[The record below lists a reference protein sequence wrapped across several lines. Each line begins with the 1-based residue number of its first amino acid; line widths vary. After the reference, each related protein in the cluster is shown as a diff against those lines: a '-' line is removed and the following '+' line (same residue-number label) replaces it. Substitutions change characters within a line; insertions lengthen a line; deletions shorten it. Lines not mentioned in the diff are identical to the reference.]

1 MSYQEHFDCL
11 SQMALDLNELKI
23 DLESKFLSDHLVN
36 QLASLDDFKF
46 DVKSYCVLLHAA
58 IEDFIEGIALKV
70 YTASYD
76 LFTEKGIITIPLM
89 YALHLSGALEKRISD
104 ISEDDSIS
112 KNHDSMY
119 PTHPAFYFFNCKES
133 LDISIKNMLT
143 ANHGISR
150 KYLKKII
157 MTLGIYIDFTNTAY
171 SSWKSVAEHR
181 GAYAHSDTSYIDIS
195 KAQKPLSPEKSK
207 EIGDAAVDFAM
218 KIAEWAEESLNVE
231 NKNIINRLVSEK
243 EEKKKKELEKKQ
255 AEAESGEILKEAR
268 EAEAE
273 RIRVEK
279 ENNKNKNIDRTNKID
294 TLLEWTRINHSAIY
308 DEIFGGNGS

>member
-1 MSYQEHFDCL
+1 MSYQEHFDSL

-23 DLESKFLSDHLVN
+23 DLESKFLSGHLVN

-76 LFTEKGIITIPLM
+76 LFTEKGVITIPLM
-89 YALHLSGALEKRISD
+89 YALYLSGALEKRISE

-112 KNHDSMY
+112 KKPESMY
-119 PTHPAFYFFNCKES
+119 PTHPAFYFFNCKAS
-133 LDISIKNMLT
+133 LDLSIKDMLT

-171 SSWKSVAEHR
+171 LSWKSVAEYR
-181 GAYAHSDTSYIDIS
+181 GAYAHSDTSYIDIT

-218 KIAEWAEESLNVE
+218 KIAEWAEESLNIE
-231 NKNIINRLVSEK
+231 NKNLINKLISDK
-243 EEKKKKELEKKQ
+243 EEKKKKEAEKKL
-255 AEAESGEILKEAR
+255 AEAEAGRVLTEER

-279 ENNKNKNIDRTNKID
+279 ENNRIKSIDRINKID
-294 TLLEWTRINHSAIY
+294 TLLEWTKRNHSTVY
-308 DEIFGGNGS
+308 NEIFGDNES